1 MTSSNAVK
9 LNINT
14 LETIE
19 NEFNID
25 FINEIN
31 TNRTVFEQETFKINE
46 TDIGFDEN
54 FESDSEFDSFE
65 SEDEEIPDNNDESDI
80 IIEQKKSNNL
90 TSCVLIDKIDGRIQ
104 RCKNKE
110 SFRTLWQL
118 VGVWQIDNE
127 GVSEVNGSLEK
138 LGVCSYHF
146 NHDQNKLHDSNFK
159 KKKSTASSILCR
171 RKCLFCGKLF
181 YFFGRGNGCSKHS
194 WKLLGKSIQIAC
206 NGQHTCPAL
215 GECNLIC
222 KTALKDIKYSRYIC
236 SECYELEGGHF
247 HVKPGKGKLL
257 ETYIDQKYHDEDPKK
272 NLEIIARW
280 LFYVKNNK
288 NKEYQEKVLGIFL
301 PTYLQ
306 FLNANYLYEINTEIV
321 SNQSQSITTSSNT
334 SHNFFTPTLLKLPTF
349 FMVRVLTRLNQIPIY
364 PDEKELED
372 DDFEKLGKLAG
383 DKLWQ
388 SYKRLKTNKIYLQS
402 PTNITEYIDAFPKF
416 LKIFFEKMFLQLE

>member
-31 TNRTVFEQETFKINE
+31 TNRTVFEQETFEINE

-65 SEDEEIPDNNDESDI
+65 SEDEEILDNNDESDI

-90 TSCVLIDKIDGRIQ
+90 TSCVLIDKIDGKIQ

-110 SFRTLWQL
+110 SFQTLWQL

-127 GVSEVNGSLEK
+127 GVSE
-138 LGVCSYHF
+138 
-146 NHDQNKLHDSNFK
+146 
-159 KKKSTASSILCR
+159 
-171 RKCLFCGKLF
+171 
-181 YFFGRGNGCSKHS
+181 
-194 WKLLGKSIQIAC
+194 KLLGKNIQVAC
-206 NGQHTCPAL
+206 NRQHTCPAL

-222 KTALKDIKYSRYIC
+222 KPALEDTKYSCYIC

-257 ETYIDQKYHDEDPKK
+257 ETCIDQKYHDEDPKK
-272 NLEIIARW
+272 NLEIIAHW

-306 FLNANYLYEINTEIV
+306 F
-321 SNQSQSITTSSNT
+321 
-334 SHNFFTPTLLKLPTF
+334 
-349 FMVRVLTRLNQIPIY
+349 
-364 PDEKELED
+364 
-372 DDFEKLGKLAG
+372 
-383 DKLWQ
+383 
-388 SYKRLKTNKIYLQS
+388 
-402 PTNITEYIDAFPKF
+402 
-416 LKIFFEKMFLQLE
+416 

>member
-54 FESDSEFDSFE
+54 FKSDSEFDSFE

-90 TSCVLIDKIDGRIQ
+90 TSCVLIDKIDGKIQ
-104 RCKNKE
+104 RCKNIKHYGN
-110 SFRTLWQL
+110 W
-118 VGVWQIDNE
+118 
-127 GVSEVNGSLEK
+127 LE
-138 LGVCSYHF
+138 
-146 NHDQNKLHDSNFK
+146 
-159 KKKSTASSILCR
+159 

-194 WKLLGKSIQIAC
+194 QKLLGKNIQVAC
-206 NGQHTCPAL
+206 NRQHTCPAL

-222 KTALKDIKYSRYIC
+222 KPALEDTKYSCYIC

-257 ETYIDQKYHDEDPKK
+257 ETCIDQKYHDEDPKK

-306 FLNANYLYEINTEIV
+306 F
-321 SNQSQSITTSSNT
+321 
-334 SHNFFTPTLLKLPTF
+334 
-349 FMVRVLTRLNQIPIY
+349 
-364 PDEKELED
+364 
-372 DDFEKLGKLAG
+372 
-383 DKLWQ
+383 
-388 SYKRLKTNKIYLQS
+388 
-402 PTNITEYIDAFPKF
+402 
-416 LKIFFEKMFLQLE
+416 